1 MKEAIAIL
9 TGGGPAPGMNT
20 VVGSVAKTFLRQ
32 GYRVIGLHEGYT
44 GLFNPS
50 PRTVDIDYPMADGIF
65 NQGGSFLQMSR
76 FKPKDS
82 DFENNFNL
90 KFFTDNNV
98 KLLVTVGGDDTASTA
113 NRIAKFLEAKKY
125 PIANIHVPKT
135 IDNDL
140 PLPKGT
146 PTFGYESAKDKGAVI
161 ARAVYVDARTS
172 GNWFVLAAMGRSA
185 GHLAFGIG
193 EACHYPMIVIP
204 EMFDKTEI
212 TVEKIVNLVISSII
226 KRKIMGM
233 DYGAAVISE
242 GVFHALSDEEIR
254 KSGIHFT
261 YDEHGHPELGKVSK
275 AHIFNEM
282 IEMKLKELGLKVK
295 SRPVELGYEIRCQ
308 TPIAYDLTY
317 CSELGIGVHKLFAE
331 GKTGC
336 MVYVDSEGNVS
347 PLYLKDLQDP
357 TTGKIPPRLVDI
369 KSDKFTSVVE
379 TILNAITPADYEA
392 AKAYVPNP
400 EEYDFHKILIPA
412 HRGRGFFSQNICS
425 GGGFRIFASQNNPIH
440 HGKDRKT
447 GVRADARNTCG
458 AGIHGLR
465 IRRTAGGIARRSE
478 KEHPRRTAVVRR
490 RTGFQFHL
498 LLFHR
503 SRRPLRHR
511 HGSHPLGCLAGNH
524 GIIRLAENQA
534 WSRRIRRLLAHA
546 CNSRLHRP
554 AHRIP
559 HGALHAAGGRR
570 RRAAAARHRTD
581 L

>member
-20 VVGSVAKTFLRQ
+20 VVGSVAKTFLRK

-76 FKPKDS
+76 FKPKDA

-90 KFFTDNNV
+90 KFFTDNNI

-369 KSDKFTSVVE
+369 KSDKFSSVVE

-392 AKAYVPNP
+392 AKQYVS
-400 EEYDFHKILIPA
+400 KIYGLDT
-412 HRGRGFFSQNICS
+412 N
-425 GGGFRIFASQNNPIH
+425 
-440 HGKDRKT
+440 
-447 GVRADARNTCG
+447 RA
-458 AGIHGLR
+458 
-465 IRRTAGGIARRSE
+465 
-478 KEHPRRTAVVRR
+478 RTAVDVTTYEDSEDDEYCVSLSDESWQSGYQLLIDAQ
-490 RTGFQFHL
+490 TGE
-498 LLFHR
+498 
-503 SRRPLRHR
+503 LRQIDED
-511 HGSHPLGCLAGNH
+511 SDCYMNPVKQL
-524 GIIRLAENQA
+524 
-534 WSRRIRRLLAHA
+534 
-546 CNSRLHRP
+546 SRLQQMQTKHIEMIQNMLTGLEQEADIIKCKAIYVYDKDVP
-554 AHRIP
+554 QM
-559 HGALHAAGGRR
+559 GASLKYFVQTKSTQVYVFGYNIDKDRVESLWITSDFEKTLDKEIADKKTMRKKDG
-570 RRAAAARHRTD
+570 
-581 L
+581 LQIKIFNCMNQ